1 MLAKTKVSVAIV
13 MVLGLSA
20 CTPAGEE
27 PRRASTG
34 AVFGAAVG
42 GLHEAART
50 GSRTAAAR
58 GAIIGGAVGVV
69 AGSMADQRAM
79 REAINDPNVQVSG
92 DGSNVTIVFPN
103 SLLFPTSSATLSSVG
118 QADMVRLANFLRSQ
132 PTRAVTV
139 IGHTDSSG
147 SLSYNQILSEHRARG
162 VTNTLIAGGVSPA
175 RITTLGQGPTRP
187 ISSNDTAEGRANNR
201 RVEIIVRPPS

>member
-1 MLAKTKVSVAIV
+1 MFAKTKVSAAAV
-13 MVLGLSA
+13 MMLGLAA
-20 CTPAGEE
+20 CTPAGQE
-27 PRRASTG
+27 PSRTTTG
-34 AVFGAAVG
+34 AVVG
-42 GLHEAART
+42 GTLGGFHEAMRT
-50 GSRTAAAR
+50 GSRSR
-58 GAIIGGAVGVV
+58 AVRGVV
-69 AGSMADQRAM
+69 VGGMAGALAGSIADQRAM

-103 SLLFPTSSATLSSVG
+103 GLLFGTSSATLSPAG
-118 QADMVRLANFLRSQ
+118 QADVMRLASFLQSQ

-147 SLSYNQILSEHRARG
+147 SLSYNQTLSEHRARG
-162 VTNTLIAGGVSPA
+162 VSNTLIAGGVAPA

-187 ISSNDTAEGRANNR
+187 IASNDTAEGRASNR

>member
-1 MLAKTKVSVAIV
+1 MLAKINVSVAIV
-13 MVLGLSA
+13 MALGLSA
-20 CTPAGEE
+20 CTPVGKEPTRAAG
-27 PRRASTG
+27 G
-34 AVFGAAVG
+34 AIVGATVG
-42 GLHEAART
+42 GLREGVRT

-58 GAIIGGAVGVV
+58 GMIVGGTVGAV
-69 AGSMADQRAM
+69 AGSIADQRAM

-103 SLLFPTSSATLSSVG
+103 SLLFTTSSATLSPAG
-118 QADMVRLANFLRSQ
+118 QADVMRLANFLQSQ

-147 SLSYNQILSEHRARG
+147 SLNYNQTLSEHRARG

-187 ISSNDTAEGRANNR
+187 ISSNDTAEDRANNR